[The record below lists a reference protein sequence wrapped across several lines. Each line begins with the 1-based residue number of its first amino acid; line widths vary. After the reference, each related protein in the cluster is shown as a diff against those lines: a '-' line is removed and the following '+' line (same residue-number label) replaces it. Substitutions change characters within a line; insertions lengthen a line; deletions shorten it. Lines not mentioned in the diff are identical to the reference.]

1 MNEGLY
7 IIKDLTGSN
16 KLPRPRFSLKLLYD
30 SIHKVTQI
38 CIHFWWYPYF
48 VGIPWGGGVGERWG
62 GGSLPATPGENQKL
76 MIPPK
81 MDTTWVTV

>member
-48 VGIPWGGGVGERWG
+48 VGIPLGWGGRGAVGRG
-62 GGSLPATPGENQKL
+62 LSPRNPRGK
-76 MIPPK
+76 PK
-81 MDTTWVTV
+81 N